1 MERQQLERNIISSVF
16 SDNELFDD
24 LVETARPDYFK
35 DNISR
40 EIYKWMLKKYKAAEK
55 ISVISASGELDVDV
69 MQVIDSNMPIFEFEG
84 WLKQLNKLHTQST
97 LKASAKKIY
106 ELAGD
111 ESKSIDEYMAEA
123 QEIVFKATSN
133 FAESNDDF
141 TLGDALMEAYQA
153 YIEEKENG
161 KVSGIKTGFPSVDNN
176 VGGLHDGH
184 LTMLAG
190 STSMGKSAFSLSLT
204 NNLIKNGKK
213 VHFVS
218 LEMNSKELADRLL
231 IMNSNVRANDYN
243 KRKLNEVQEK
253 ALNSARSQMVD
264 YEDNL
269 VISEKRGLTVEEI
282 KANCRKQFK
291 KLDTDL
297 IIIDY
302 LQRIRLKG
310 EKTVNKEVGSIAN
323 SIRDLAG
330 ELKVPIILLSQLNR
344 SVQGRPKL
352 KHLRDSGEIEE
363 AADEVWFVYRPAY
376 YKSIDEQKEDY
387 RQEAELIHAKGRVSG
402 VGKSHFYFYPDL
414 TLWRDRYL
422 EDSGK
427 KHPISLLT
435 YKKGAKNGL

>member
-218 LEMNSKELADRLL
+218 LEMNSKE
-231 IMNSNVRANDYN
+231 
-243 KRKLNEVQEK
+243 
-253 ALNSARSQMVD
+253 
-264 YEDNL
+264 
-269 VISEKRGLTVEEI
+269 
-282 KANCRKQFK
+282 
-291 KLDTDL
+291 
-297 IIIDY
+297 
-302 LQRIRLKG
+302 
-310 EKTVNKEVGSIAN
+310 
-323 SIRDLAG
+323 
-330 ELKVPIILLSQLNR
+330 
-344 SVQGRPKL
+344 
-352 KHLRDSGEIEE
+352 
-363 AADEVWFVYRPAY
+363 
-376 YKSIDEQKEDY
+376 
-387 RQEAELIHAKGRVSG
+387 
-402 VGKSHFYFYPDL
+402 
-414 TLWRDRYL
+414 
-422 EDSGK
+422 
-427 KHPISLLT
+427 
-435 YKKGAKNGL
+435 